1 MGKKNLVVRNPLGQ
15 RQALTPE
22 PIRPQQA
29 TQDATK
35 EVSQQRN
42 LETNTPSSSVSS
54 ATEKNQQQP
63 ITKRYATYLR
73 PDSIKQIQH
82 YAIEQELT
90 DYEVVQAAID
100 KYFEQREQK

>member
-29 TQDATK
+29 TQDDTK

-42 LETNTPSSSVSS
+42 METNTPSSVSS
-54 ATEKNQQQP
+54 TTEQKQHLP
-63 ITKRYATYLR
+63 PTKRYATYLR

-100 KYFEQREQK
+100 EYFEQRKQK

>member
-22 PIRPQQA
+22 PIRPQQSI
-29 TQDATK
+29 QDDTK

-42 LETNTPSSSVSS
+42 METNTASSSVSS
-54 ATEKNQQQP
+54 TTEQKQQS

-73 PDSIKQIQH
+73 PDSIKLIQH
-82 YAIEQELT
+82 YAIEQDLT

-100 KYFEQREQK
+100 EYFEHRKQN

>member
-22 PIRPQQA
+22 PIRPPQL
-29 TQDATK
+29 TQNGIE
-35 EVSQQRN
+35 EVSPQRN
-42 LETNTPSSSVSS
+42 IETNTLSASVLS
-54 ATEKNQQQP
+54 ATEQKQQQSM
-63 ITKRYATYLR
+63 TKRYATYLR

-82 YAIEQELT
+82 YAIEQDFT

-100 KYFEQREQK
+100 EYFEQRKQK

>member
-29 TQDATK
+29 IQDDTK

-42 LETNTPSSSVSS
+42 METYTASSSVLST
-54 ATEKNQQQP
+54 TEQKLQHA
-63 ITKRYATYLR
+63 TKRYATYLR

-82 YAIEQELT
+82 HAIEQELT

-100 KYFEQREQK
+100 EYFEKREQK

>member
-22 PIRPQQA
+22 AIRPQQV
-29 TQDATK
+29 TQDDTK

-42 LETNTPSSSVSS
+42 METNTVSS
-54 ATEKNQQQP
+54 TTGKKQQQST
-63 ITKRYATYLR
+63 TKRYATYLR

-82 YAIEQELT
+82 YAIEQEFD

-100 KYFEQREQK
+100 EYFEQRQQR